1 VTSRPDR
8 DAGAEP
14 GGDVLDSAAP
24 RFGVEAILALVAVP
38 LGGLEPNHT
47 RE

>member
-14 GGDVLDSAAP
+14 GGHVLDSAAA
-24 RFGVEAILALVAVP
+24 RFSDETILALVAVT